1 MIYIQRAEANIA
13 EWQAGL
19 LESEEGRT
27 RDEGVFL
34 GRPLSLTT
42 RSAVTAC
49 LRKADELTA
58 SIIN

>member
-27 RDEGVFL
+27 RDEGVFW
-34 GRPLSLTT
+34 GAPFLTT